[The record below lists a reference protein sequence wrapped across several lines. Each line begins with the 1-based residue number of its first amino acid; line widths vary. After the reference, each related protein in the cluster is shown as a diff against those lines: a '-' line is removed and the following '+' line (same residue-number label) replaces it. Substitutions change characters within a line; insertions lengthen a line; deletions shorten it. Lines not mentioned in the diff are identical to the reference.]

1 MIRLTAEQQQA
12 LEALALSRD
21 LQRLGAIVTQA
32 FPAVD
37 ARLGE
42 RKAALLEMGWQ
53 RASAL
58 GLSHGLAVARYL
70 AAWFIFGA
78 EFETKPGYEWA
89 LKLLAQPERP
99 EGQRIFQLGR
109 RVREE
114 LQRQSGSAASGLP
127 TAADFDAAMAQLD
140 AALSEQGRM
149 GSLLPRERL
158 RLGSACDID
167 AVDITLIEPAP
178 LQHYAVEQG
187 QWRRV
192 PTVLDPEKLR
202 VVGLQGQEPLPVQLN
217 LLSLSEGGS
226 SRLRLRCRAAHVCDP
241 AVHPLVDFNGVHGQY
256 ERRGP
261 LTQDLQITL
270 PLEAG
275 PPQPLMAVEGGASYS
290 RLGLAG
296 CGLRESGAPMGEQS
310 VRLAIYPAEQTMLA
324 WRREA
329 GPALRLPAEPMARA
343 PEPRARLERDGQ
355 MLDARR
361 WQAGLAEL
369 DAQLNESLNSLL
381 IAWERESG
389 VTDGRLQAEPAVL
402 TGAAALTWGWAP
414 SPDGL
419 ATLPFYRV
427 AGLLDLVACQ
437 LNLRLSGELALLGS
451 RSLLQ
456 LHCGAREVLHFNGQ
470 RGPRDEDLMAVFKPA
485 QLAFR
490 HPFVLHLENI
500 ATPELALLDQAG
512 PVGGAVVGAVGL
524 RQHPSEPGFQ
534 WFARIAIEPAGV
546 ALHLHDP
553 VLGQQ
558 RAMIRPLLPAMTLL
572 DWSLS

>member
-78 EFETKPGYEWA
+78 EFETKPGHEWA

-127 TAADFDAAMAQLD
+127 SAADFDAAMAQLD
-140 AALSEQGRM
+140 AALGEQGRM

-419 ATLPFYRV
+419 AALPFYRV

>member
-12 LEALALSRD
+12 LEALALRRD
-21 LQRLGAIVTQA
+21 LQRLGTTVTQA

-42 RKAALLEMGWQ
+42 RKAALLEMSWQ

-99 EGQRIFQLGR
+99 EGQRVFQLGR
-109 RVREE
+109 RIREE
-114 LQRQSGSAASGLP
+114 LQRQSGQAAHGLP

-178 LQHYAVEQG
+178 LQHYAIEQG

-226 SRLRLRCRAAHVCDP
+226 SQLRLRCRAAHVCDP

-324 WRREA
+324 WRRDA
-329 GPALRLPAEPMARA
+329 GPALRMPAEPIARA

-355 MLDARR
+355 VLDARR

-369 DAQLNESLNSLL
+369 DAQLNESLAGLL

-389 VTDGRLQAEPAVL
+389 VSDGRLQAEPAVL

-414 SPDGL
+414 SPEGL
-419 ATLPFYRV
+419 AALPFYRV

-456 LHCGAREVLHFNGQ
+456 LHCGAREVLHFNAQ

-485 QLAFR
+485 KVEFR

-534 WFARIAIEPAGV
+534 WFARIAIEPASV

-558 RAMIRPLLPAMTLL
+558 RGMIRPLLPAMTLL

>member
-1 MIRLTAEQQQA
+1 MLRLSAEQQQA
-12 LEALALSRD
+12 LEALALKRD
-21 LQRLGAIVTQA
+21 LQRLAAIVTQA

-42 RKAALLEMGWQ
+42 RKSALLELGWQ

-58 GLSHGLAVARYL
+58 GLSHGLAVGRYL
-70 AAWFIFGA
+70 ASWFVMGA

-89 LKLLAQPERP
+89 LKLLDQPERP

-109 RVREE
+109 RTREE
-114 LQRQSGSAASGLP
+114 LQRRTGQAANGQP
-127 TAADFDAAMAQLD
+127 TPADFDAALAVLD
-140 AALSEQGRM
+140 TELSEQGRM

-158 RLGSACDID
+158 RLGSACDLD

-178 LQHYAVEQG
+178 LQHYAMEQG

-192 PTVLDPEKLR
+192 PTVLDPDKLR
-202 VVGLQGQEPLPVQLN
+202 VMALQGQEPLPEQLN

-226 SRLRLRCRAAHVCDP
+226 SRLRLRCRAAHVCDST
-241 AVHPLVDFNGVHGQY
+241 VHPLVDFNGMHGHY

-275 PPQPLMAVEGGASYS
+275 PPQALMAVEGGASYS
-290 RLGLAG
+290 HLGLAG

-329 GPALRLPAEPMARA
+329 GPALHLPAEPITPP
-343 PEPRARLERDGQ
+343 PEPRARIERDGQ
-355 MLDARR
+355 TLAAKR

-369 DAQLNESLNSLL
+369 DQQLNEKLADLL
-381 IAWERESG
+381 VAWERESG
-389 VTDGRLQAEPAVL
+389 VSNGRLQAEPAVM

-414 SPDGL
+414 SPEGL
-419 ATLPFYRV
+419 AALPFYRV

-451 RSLLQ
+451 RSRLQ
-456 LHCGAREVLHFNGQ
+456 LHCGARQVLQFNAQ
-470 RGPRDEDLMAVFKPA
+470 RGPQDADLMAVFKPA
-485 QLAFR
+485 QIEFR
-490 HPFVLHLENI
+490 HPFVLQLENI

-512 PVGGAVVGAVGL
+512 PVSGAVVGAAGL
-524 RQHPSEPGFQ
+524 RLHPSAPGFQ
-534 WFARIAIEPAGV
+534 WFARIAIEPVSV

-558 RAMIRPLLPAMTLL
+558 RAMIRPLLPATTLL